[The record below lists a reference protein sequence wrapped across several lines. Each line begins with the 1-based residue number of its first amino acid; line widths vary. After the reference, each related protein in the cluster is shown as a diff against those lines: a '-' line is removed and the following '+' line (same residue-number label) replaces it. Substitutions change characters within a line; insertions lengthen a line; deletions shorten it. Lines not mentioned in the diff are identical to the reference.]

1 MNILSNTAGT
11 FTFILRNGEKVT
23 YTDWND
29 IPEDLD
35 LKHVI
40 CFKPIIPPEP
50 HTPEQHLEIGEWNNR
65 LTVLIEVERDARRN

>member
-40 CFKPIIPPEP
+40 CFKPTIPPAP
-50 HTPEQHLEIGEWNNR
+50 HTPEQHLEVAEWNGR
-65 LTVLIEVERDARRN
+65 LTVLMEVERNARRN

>member
-1 MNILSNTAGT
+1 MNILSNTSGT
-11 FTFILRNGEKVT
+11 FTFILSNDEQVT

-40 CFKPIIPPEP
+40 CFTPTIPPAP
-50 HTPEQHLEIGEWNNR
+50 HTPEQHLEVEEWNGR
-65 LTVLIEVERDARRN
+65 LTVLLEVERNARSN

>member
-50 HTPEQHLEIGEWNNR
+50 HTPEQHLEIGEWNNQ
-65 LTVLIEVERDARRN
+65 LTVLMEVEDRKSVV

>member
-1 MNILSNTAGT
+1 MNILSNTTGT

-40 CFKPIIPPEP
+40 CFKP
-50 HTPEQHLEIGEWNNR
+50 
-65 LTVLIEVERDARRN
+65 TVL